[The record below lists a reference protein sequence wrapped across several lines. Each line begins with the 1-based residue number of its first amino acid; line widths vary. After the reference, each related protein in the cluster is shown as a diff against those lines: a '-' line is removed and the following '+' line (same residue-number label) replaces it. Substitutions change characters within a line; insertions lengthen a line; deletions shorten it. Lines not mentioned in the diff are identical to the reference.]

1 MKTIFITGTDT
12 GVGKTAVACSLA
24 AYLSLKE
31 GRDVGVMKPF
41 ESGGEGSEQDMT
53 GDAWAL
59 KAASGSPD
67 DIRDIN
73 PYNFKAPLAPEVA
86 AMRENADIDISRV
99 MSVYRKL
106 CARHDVVI
114 VEGAGGILVPISQGY
129 FYSDLMADMGA
140 PVVIVA
146 RLTLGT
152 INHTLLSCHY
162 LKAIGATVSGVILND
177 MTGEKDVAS
186 ETNPALLE
194 KYLKVP
200 LLGIFPHMPGLFE
213 RGIDR
218 EKLANI
224 FETNI
229 KCDIFRQ

>member
-162 LKAIGATVSGVILND
+162 LKAIGVTVSGVILND

-229 KCDIFRQ
+229 KCDIFQ